1 MLGPHWVS
9 YKEKVLEEESGVK
22 NITVESV
29 IKAAVG
35 EAVRIF
41 LPSKLRLF
49 GALKNNNNEK

>member
-1 MLGPHWVS
+1 MS